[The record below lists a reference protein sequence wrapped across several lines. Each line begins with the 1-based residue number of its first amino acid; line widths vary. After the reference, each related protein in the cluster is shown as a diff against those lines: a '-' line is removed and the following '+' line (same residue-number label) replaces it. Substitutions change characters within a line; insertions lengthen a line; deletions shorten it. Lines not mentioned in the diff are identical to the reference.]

1 MPALWARGRSMLTMA
16 PPREL
21 VEASGGAVQGL
32 QGWTD
37 NDPRSGEEVKAS
49 PETFLV
55 HRCVVSWSGKQNAPW
70 AKIARFAT
78 PHDVP
83 VDMCRAPADGPRYT
97 VSKLHPGLRLGR
109 LLVAWEEIRS
119 L

>member
-1 MPALWARGRSMLTMA
+1 MDGQRA
-16 PPREL
+16 
-21 VEASGGAVQGL
+21 
-32 QGWTD
+32 
-37 NDPRSGEEVKAS
+37 RSGEKVKAS

-55 HRCVVSWSGKQNAPW
+55 HRCVVFGSGKQNAPW

-78 PHDVP
+78 PHDVH

-97 VSKLHPGLRLGR
+97 ASKLHPGLLVVLGR
-109 LLVAWEEIRS
+109 LSVAWEEIRS